1 MFELN
6 LSVFQGPLDLLL
18 HLIESEELDITAV
31 SLAQVTDQYWAYLHS
46 SAGLDPEALA
56 EFIAVGA
63 KLLYIKSRA
72 LLPDLRPRPKQEGGQ
87 EDVGEA
93 LAQMLVEYKRFR
105 EAAETFRDL
114 EERGQRAYPRLA
126 PSKGVLL
133 PPGLEG
139 VTLEGLLSIFQ
150 EALIRQPAEE
160 PVEGAIPREPVT
172 VDEKMET
179 VLSAMV
185 RGRGRASFRALV
197 EACTSRT
204 EVIVVFLAVLELMKA
219 GRLSAE
225 QEGAFGDIALVAT
238 LADLSLS
245 EGEGDLSSVIRS
257 PPEADEESGE
267 GMPR

>member
-1 MFELN
+1 VFELR
-6 LSVFQGPLDLLL
+6 LSVFEGPLDLLL
-18 HLIESEELDITAV
+18 HLIEREELDITTV
-31 SLAQVTDQYWAYLHS
+31 SLAQVTDQYWEHLHS
-46 SAGLDPEALA
+46 PSGLDPEALA
-56 EFIAVGA
+56 DFIAIGA
-63 KLLYIKSRA
+63 RLLYIKSRA
-72 LLPDLRPRPKQEGGQ
+72 LLPELRPRPREEEK

-238 LADLSLS
+238 PADLSLS
-245 EGEGDLSSVIRS
+245 EGEGDLSSVILS

-267 GMPR
+267 GMRR